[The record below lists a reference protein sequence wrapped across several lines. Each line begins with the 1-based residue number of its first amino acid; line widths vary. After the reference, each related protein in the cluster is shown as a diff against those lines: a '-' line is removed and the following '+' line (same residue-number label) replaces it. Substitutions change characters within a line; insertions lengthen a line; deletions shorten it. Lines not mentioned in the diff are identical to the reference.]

1 MGGPSVRYIVTT
13 DGTQMAHVVPLATYP
28 VKATR
33 KRDNMVTSITG
44 QKRANGQTYLYGSDL
59 ATGNDIQIVLGPDDF
74 VTEDLE
80 PLSVPGWELEFPD
93 LESDVIGKWTPEH
106 RATVTGFREGSAEEI
121 PTDRT
126 FRAAW
131 RDATSDL
138 ARLMNNR
145 EGMLY
150 VDMPTARE
158 IQRERIRAARA
169 PKLLELDVAYLRATE
184 DQDPIAEDIIREKR
198 ALRDATD
205 DPRIEAAETPEEL
218 KAVWPKG
225 LEGR

>member
-1 MGGPSVRYIVTT
+1 VRYIVTT

-44 QKRANGQTYLYGSDL
+44 QKRANGQTFLYGSDL

-80 PLSVPGWELEFPD
+80 PLSVSGWELEFPD

-106 RATVTGFREGSAEEI
+106 RATVTGFRVATKEEI

-126 FRAAW
+126 FRQAW
-131 RDATSDL
+131 RDTGTV
-138 ARLMNNR
+138 
-145 EGMLY
+145 E

-158 IQRERIRAARA
+158 IHRERIRLARA
-169 PKLLELDVAYLRATE
+169 PKLAELDIAYLRATE
-184 DQDPIAEDIIREKR
+184 DQDPIGEDIIGEKQ